1 MLGASPLLGQ
11 ALQQTKTK
19 TITRNTP
26 SLQLPQAY
34 ANCMCTIAL
43 SSSEPLPD
51 TESQDMA
58 CVSGGGCGGDGG
70 DGWDPRGDGL
80 HTKETV
86 DLPPDDDDDDW
97 DSRARCVLNP
107 NPLFISICVSN
118 ALDLTEIAQM
128 PIILV

>member
-70 DGWDPRGDGL
+70 DGWDHRGDDFP
-80 HTKETV
+80 TKV
-86 DLPPDDDDDDW
+86 DLPEEDEDDENDYY
-97 DSRARCVLNP
+97 ARCVLNQ

>member
-1 MLGASPLLGQ
+1 MLGTCPLLGQ

-19 TITRNTP
+19 TFTRNTP

-70 DGWDPRGDGL
+70 EGWDHPGDGFPRP
-80 HTKETV
+80 V
-86 DLPPDDDDDDW
+86 DLPEEEEDENDYY
-97 DSRARCVLNP
+97 ARCVLNQ

-118 ALDLTEIAQM
+118 ALDLTELAQM

>member
-70 DGWDPRGDGL
+70 DGWDHRGDDFP
-80 HTKETV
+80 KKF
-86 DLPPDDDDDDW
+86 DLPEEDEDDENDYY
-97 DSRARCVLNP
+97 ARCVLNQ

-118 ALDLTEIAQM
+118 ALDLTEVAQM